1 MTAAHPIT
9 LAGRPLAVTVSP
21 AAAAALAGRTTPLVV
36 ECELYFS
43 CLIRKRVQVLDA
55 PRADTLCTVV
65 DDRLTVCFRPVMT
78 RACAVDAVDGQPGLE
93 TFPIRRPEA
102 FVPRWLRLD
111 WRHGGWQGEFGY

>member
-1 MTAAHPIT
+1 MTAAFPIT
-9 LAGRPLAVTVSP
+9 LAGRPLAVTVSA
-21 AAAAALAGRTTPLVV
+21 AAAAALAGRSGPLVV
-36 ECELYFS
+36 ELELYFS

-65 DDRLTVCFRPVMT
+65 DDRLTACFRPVMT
-78 RACAVDAVDGQPGLE
+78 RACALDAVDGQPELE

-111 WRHGGWQGEFGY
+111 WRRGDWQGEFGY

>member
-1 MTAAHPIT
+1 MTAAFPTT
-9 LAGRPLAVTVSP
+9 LAGRPLAVTVTA
-21 AAAAALAGRTTPLVV
+21 AAAAALAARSGPLVV
-36 ECELYFS
+36 ELELYFS

-65 DDRLTVCFRPVMT
+65 NDRLTVCFRPVMT
-78 RACAVDAVDGQPGLE
+78 RACAVDAVDGQPELE